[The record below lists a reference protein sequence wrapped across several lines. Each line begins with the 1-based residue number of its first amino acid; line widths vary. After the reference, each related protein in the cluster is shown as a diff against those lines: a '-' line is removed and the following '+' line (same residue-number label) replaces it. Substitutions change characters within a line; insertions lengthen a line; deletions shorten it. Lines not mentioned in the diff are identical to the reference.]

1 MKLVALA
8 CAALAL
14 GLPGFALITSDYTP
28 VIQGGTVN
36 SDMPPIR
43 FQGNNTAVVHFT
55 DQDGIHKYCGKPE
68 PGFVMIACRRQ
79 THDGVDVVFMPNP
92 CPIGDREFYAKIAC
106 HEMAH
111 VNGWTGDHE
120 L

>member
-1 MKLVALA
+1 MKLCAFV

-14 GLPGFALITSDYTP
+14 GLPGFALIAGDTP
-28 VIQGGTVN
+28 PIVQGGTVN

-43 FQGNNTAVVHFT
+43 FQGNNISVVHFT

-68 PGFVMIACRRQ
+68 KGYTMVACRRQ
-79 THDGVDVVFMPNP
+79 TNEGVSVLFMPNP
-92 CPIGDREFYAKIAC
+92 CPTGGLEWYAKIAC
-106 HEMAH
+106 HELGH
-111 VNGWTGDHE
+111 VNGWSGNHE